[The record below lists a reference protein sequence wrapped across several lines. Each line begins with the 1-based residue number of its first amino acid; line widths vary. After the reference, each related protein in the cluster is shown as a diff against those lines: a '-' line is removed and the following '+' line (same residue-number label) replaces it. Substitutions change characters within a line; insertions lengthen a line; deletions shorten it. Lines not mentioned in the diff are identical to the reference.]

1 MKEKNLAVELLEK
14 LLRDEV
20 KARMK
25 NDVVQE
31 KKYSDRI
38 LTTLNKYHNRS
49 IETAQV
55 IEELIQ
61 WAKEMQED
69 AEMVDKLNLSV
80 DEMAFYRALVENESS
95 VRELGND
102 DLRNLAIE
110 LTQQLRKSATV
121 DWQKRESV
129 RARMR
134 NLVRRLLRRWKYP
147 PDSAEEAIKLVL
159 EQAEVLADGWY
170 K

>member
-1 MKEKNLAVELLEK
+1 M
-14 LLRDEV
+14 
-20 KARMK
+20 
-25 NDVVQE
+25 
-31 KKYSDRI
+31 
-38 LTTLNKYHNRS
+38 TTLNKYHNRS

-95 VRELGND
+95 VRELGDD

-110 LTQQLRKSATV
+110 LTLQLRKSATV

-134 NLVRRLLRRWKYP
+134 NLVRPTTAPLEVPAGCRRG
-147 PDSAEEAIKLVL
+147 SN
-159 EQAEVLADGWY
+159 QACS
-170 K
+170 

>member
-1 MKEKNLAVELLEK
+1 MSLNL
-14 LLRDEV
+14 
-20 KARMK
+20 
-25 NDVVQE
+25 Q
-31 KKYSDRI
+31 
-38 LTTLNKYHNRS
+38 KYHNRS

-69 AEMVDKLNLSV
+69 AELLDKLNLSV
-80 DEMAFYRALVENESS
+80 DEMAFYRALVENEAS
-95 VRELGND
+95 VRELGD
-102 DLRNLAIE
+102 DALRNLAIE
-110 LTQQLRKSATV
+110 LTGQLRKSATV

-147 PDSAEEAIKLVL
+147 PDKADEAIKLVL